1 MKKYKYTAINL
12 DKKKFTGVF
21 LAEDEQQLARRLAEQ
36 SLYLVKASPIKKT
49 TASTFFS
56 ASGKV
61 SANELATFCRQ
72 FAIMVTTGIP
82 IVDALGI
89 LKAQSYSGLL
99 KKTLEFVF
107 EDVKSGLLLSQSLEK
122 HKKIFP
128 QFLRSMI
135 YVGEISGAL
144 DKILVTLAD
153 YFETDARI
161 KKKTKS
167 AMIYPIILIFMAVGI
182 IVLMVAF
189 IIPTFMDAL
198 SSLDIEMPALTM
210 ALYNM
215 SVAFQENWKKIVLIV
230 LGAVLTKFLLLRTKK
245 GKDVFDTFKLKAPVI
260 GKITTDLVTARF
272 ARAFGLLI
280 DGGMDVVESMETV
293 QIVLGNRYVEKRFKA
308 AIEDVRQGMSLTVAL
323 DSYKLF
329 PPLIIQM
336 IAVGE
341 RTGSLAEVLI
351 RSCPFFD
358 NQAETALSSIM
369 TVLQPIILVIIGG
382 AVGVLFY
389 AIYSPLLQVMQGF
402 GV

>member
-1 MKKYKYTAINL
+1 M
-12 DKKKFTGVF
+12 
-21 LAEDEQQLARRLAEQ
+21 
-36 SLYLVKASPIKKT
+36 
-49 TASTFFS
+49 
-56 ASGKV
+56 
-61 SANELATFCRQ
+61 
-72 FAIMVTTGIP
+72 
-82 IVDALGI
+82 
-89 LKAQSYSGLL
+89 
-99 KKTLEFVF
+99 
-107 EDVKSGLLLSQSLEK
+107 
-122 HKKIFP
+122 
-128 QFLRSMI
+128 
-135 YVGEISGAL
+135 
-144 DKILVTLAD
+144 
-153 YFETDARI
+153 
-161 KKKTKS
+161 
-167 AMIYPIILIFMAVGI
+167 LI
-182 IVLMVAF
+182 
-189 IIPTFMDAL
+189 
-198 SSLDIEMPALTM
+198 
-210 ALYNM
+210 
-215 SVAFQENWKKIVLIV
+215 
-230 LGAVLTKFLLLRTKK
+230 KFLLLRTKK

>member
-1 MKKYKYTAINL
+1 
-12 DKKKFTGVF
+12 
-21 LAEDEQQLARRLAEQ
+21 
-36 SLYLVKASPIKKT
+36 
-49 TASTFFS
+49 
-56 ASGKV
+56 
-61 SANELATFCRQ
+61 
-72 FAIMVTTGIP
+72 
-82 IVDALGI
+82 
-89 LKAQSYSGLL
+89 
-99 KKTLEFVF
+99 
-107 EDVKSGLLLSQSLEK
+107 
-122 HKKIFP
+122 
-128 QFLRSMI
+128 
-135 YVGEISGAL
+135 
-144 DKILVTLAD
+144 
-153 YFETDARI
+153 
-161 KKKTKS
+161 
-167 AMIYPIILIFMAVGI
+167 MIYPIILIFMAVGI

-230 LGAVLTKFLLLRTKK
+230 LGAVLTIFFLLRTKK